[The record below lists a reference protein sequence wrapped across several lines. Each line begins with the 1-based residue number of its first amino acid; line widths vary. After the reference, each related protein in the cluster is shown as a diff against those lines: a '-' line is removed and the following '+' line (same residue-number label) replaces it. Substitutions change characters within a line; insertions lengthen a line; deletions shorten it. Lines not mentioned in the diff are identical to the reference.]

1 MSSGLRFLRERKPEA
16 PAGDQAE
23 RTFRRTASTATRAP
37 NKSIT
42 VVPDS
47 GTLDAV
53 PEEKLNTP
61 PALGDCEVKVQVPKV
76 GSKPFPL
83 IVPLPVMPR
92 KLASW
97 KTTVE
102 ELKSNVKPPTLQSAG
117 VGVDGLKIH
126 GVAMATESPTETDE
140 AKSSERLITVTLLKE
155 FTRVADARDEVSK
168 TAPPANVI
176 APSI

>member
-1 MSSGLRFLRERKPEA
+1 MRVA
-16 PAGDQAE
+16 AE
-23 RTFRRTASTATRAP
+23 S
-37 NKSIT
+37 
-42 VVPDS
+42 PDTS
-47 GTLDAV
+47 LV
-53 PEEKLNTP
+53 
-61 PALGDCEVKVQVPKV
+61 
-76 GSKPFPL
+76 
-83 IVPLPVMPR
+83 
-92 KLASW
+92 
-97 KTTVE
+97 KTTVD
-102 ELKSNVKPPTLQSAG
+102 ELKWNVKPPTLQSAG